1 MRHRVVV
8 AGGDARDVWLC
19 RFLMDQQFDVLG
31 WGLAST
37 EIEKFSAIASPP
49 DILIGPMTGIGPH
62 GAMETREGIVY
73 LESYL
78 LERMPP
84 GSLLGAGLI
93 APDVKDWAR
102 RLDIATVEYRMQP
115 TFMWLNA
122 VPTAEGAIKAALGR
136 SGFTIYHRPL
146 AILGF
151 GRVGSVLALRL
162 QSYGADVEIFE
173 RSAEKRAMAS
183 AYGFGV
189 HPLDPEW
196 CPPVDGIF
204 NTIPAPI
211 MGPRWF
217 DVSEAAWVIDLA
229 SKPGGL
235 AFSLRDNPDWVGRYE
250 SILGIPG
257 QLAPRRAAEIIWE
270 TLSEALLEHHLVP
283 KI

>member
-19 RFLMDQQFDVLG
+19 RFLMDQQFEVLS
-31 WGLAST
+31 WGLT
-37 EIEKFSAIASPP
+37 VPEVEKFSPMSSPP

-62 GAMETREGIVY
+62 GTMETREGVVY

-122 VPTAEGAIKAALGR
+122 VPTAEGALKAALGR
-136 SGFTIYHRPL
+136 SGFTIYHRPI

-183 AYGFGV
+183 AYGFSV
-189 HPLDPEW
+189 HPLDPRW

-204 NTIPAPI
+204 NTVPAPCI
-211 MGPRWF
+211 GPEWF
-217 DVSEAAWVIDLA
+217 KVSDSTWIIDLA

-235 AFSLRDNPDWVGRYE
+235 AFALRDTPEWLGRYE

-283 KI
+283 KL

>member
-31 WGLAST
+31 WGLASP

-162 QSYGADVEIFE
+162 QSYGATVEIFE

-204 NTIPAPI
+204 NTVPAPI

-217 DVSEAAWVIDLA
+217 EVSEPAWIIDLA

-235 AFSLRDNPDWVGRYE
+235 AFPLHDNPEWVARYE

-270 TLSEALLEHHLVP
+270 TLIEALLEHHLVP
-283 KI
+283 KV